1 MKNSYIVDL
10 KEFEENVCK
19 DCRKFIGKYKPWND
33 RKVPKVA
40 IIDYAECKRCK
51 MTYSIYKGMIWP
63 IPRATRKE
71 AKEIKRQCGV
81 AQKSKVGGLIS
92 KR

>member
-1 MKNSYIVDL
+1 MKNPYIVGL
-10 KEFEENVCK
+10 KEFEEIVCK
-19 DCRKFIGKYKPWND
+19 DCRKFIRKYKPWND